1 MTKQKNRM
9 YGVFFILFIGF
20 MLIIMLVPIS
30 KAVEID
36 PQVTAAIESVGYAE
50 VIVFVDARVS
60 KETQLLLNQEEYLS
74 GEDTKVLKKALKEKK
89 KAIQK
94 QQQNVLRQ
102 MNVLEETE
110 TEMSATALESEDIDL
125 VLEEKYSYIS
135 AFSGTVTRE
144 GYEKLLRDEHVTG
157 IYKNEEVKLLLDTAT
172 EFVRAP
178 FSQTI
183 SINGSTINGS
193 GIGICVVDTGVD
205 TTHPSLQGTI
215 VDQYCYCSQGTGC
228 CPNGKTEDIS
238 AKDDNGHGTAVI
250 GTIAS
255 QNKEYPGV
263 APGAKIMVVKAFSST
278 GSATTGDV
286 LSGIAKCLEKAST
299 NNIKVFSFSF
309 GGTTYPSTCDADPLA
324 SVANELVNLGFFVS
338 AASGNNGDSAK
349 ISTPACA
356 ANVTAVGA
364 VYDNGST
371 VPDTVPSFSNSN
383 EVLDIL
389 APGVGICTTAINGK
403 SSSSC
408 ASKKSDVSEE
418 IAETNFGQYSGTS
431 FSAPMVAGA
440 AALVA
445 QYKQEEANIVVSPL
459 TINDVLTQYGTIVLD
474 SRNGKYFPRI
484 NIENTLRHIDA
495 AAPVI
500 VFTGETP
507 ANGASVE
514 KGAQVNISV
523 TVSDAVNNV
532 TECILNYNGTNTTME
547 MIDSA
552 RTVQCTSQFTVSAI
566 NVYTLYAQD
575 ANGNTAV
582 STQSFIVSSKPPVIE
597 SYSPETTALSLI
609 IPETQLFTVTATDS
623 DNDTLTYTWS
633 VDNTVQGTNTEYLFN
648 TENQG
653 VGTHTVTVQV
663 HDDLSTTE
671 QVWNVSVT
679 ERHAPQA
686 TNVTI
691 TPKEAYRNASLT
703 CAYEYSDA
711 ESDAENG
718 TTIAWYKNDE
728 LQNLS
733 KSTVPAELLQV
744 YDYWNCSVTPS
755 DGLLQGATA
764 TSLAIQIQNAVPT
777 LTILGTSILYETE
790 KVVLIITAQDPDAD
804 AITIALNESG
814 FIQNETSY
822 TMQTTLDSAGVYT
835 VLITAADEYN
845 TTREQFSYTI
855 TNAEDT
861 DSDELADFT
870 DDDDDNDGVL
880 DGEDKVLGIPILKQ
894 YANFSIEINGSTNVT
909 GNFTDILA
917 VSLRLDET
925 TNITFLHNFTEDNV
939 LLNTVVFENANT
951 SEGNIMIHNLTQGNK
966 TIVIPN
972 RNVSTT
978 AVCVYDVADP
988 AIEAIT
994 SACNGTAQYLVPC
1007 NGTITNGYSCTKSE
1021 DMYTITG
1028 LTHSGVIEMCVDS
1041 DSDGYGM
1048 GCMLGNDC
1056 NDNNGAISP
1065 AAAEIADNG
1074 IDDNCDGTSYTTPVQ
1089 QPVEEEEPVA
1099 ATDGGGGGGP
1109 GPTTS
1114 EQESSAVQETGTGE
1128 VTETVTADTEAENTD
1143 GSLET
1148 SADTGSS
1155 DSVTAEKTS
1164 KTKETEEV
1172 SSVFALTGAVVTD
1185 LRDGNLS
1192 YLFIGSI
1199 IVGVFVLCGLIF
1211 GVSQMLRKKK
1221 TKPSIAVKEHLS
1233 EIYEGIKDLFR

>member
-9 YGVFFILFIGF
+9 HSVFFTFFIAF

-30 KAVEID
+30 KAAEID
-36 PQVTAAIESVGYAE
+36 PQVAAAIESVGYAE
-50 VIVFVDARVS
+50 VIVFVDAQVS
-60 KETQLLLNQEEYLS
+60 KETQILLNQEEYFY
-74 GEDTKVLKKALKEKK
+74 GEDMKVLKKALKEKK

-110 TEMSATALESEDIDL
+110 TDMSATALESEDIDL

-144 GYEKLLRDEHVTG
+144 GYEKLVRDEQVTG

-172 EFVRAP
+172 GFVRAP

-183 SINGSTINGS
+183 TINGSAINGS

-228 CPNGKTEDIS
+228 CPNGKTEDTS

-255 QNKEYPGV
+255 QDKEYPGV
-263 APGAKIMVVKAFSST
+263 ARGAKIMAVKAFSST

-286 LSGIAKCLEKAST
+286 LSGIAKCLEKASI

-309 GGTTYPSTCDADPLA
+309 GGTTYSSTCDADPLA

-383 EVLDIL
+383 GALDIL
-389 APGVGICTTAINGK
+389 APGVGICTTSINGK

-408 ASKKSDVSEE
+408 ASKKSGVSEE
-418 IAETNFGQYSGTS
+418 TVGTNFGQYSGTS

-445 QYKQEEANIVVSPL
+445 QYKQEEANTVVDPL
-459 TINDVLTQYGTIVLD
+459 TINEALTAYGTSVLD
-474 SRNGKYFPRI
+474 SRNGKYFPRL
-484 NIENTLRHIDA
+484 NIEDTLRHIDA

-500 VFTGETP
+500 AFTGETP
-507 ANGASVE
+507 AEGASVE
-514 KGAQVNISV
+514 KGASVNISI

-547 MIDSA
+547 LVTSG
-552 RTVQCTSQFTVSAI
+552 RTVQCTSQFIVSTTNA
-566 NVYTLYAQD
+566 YALYAQD
-575 ANGNTAV
+575 ANGNTA
-582 STQSFIVSSKPPVIE
+582 TATRSFIIASNPPVIE
-597 SYSPETTALSLI
+597 SYSPEITSLSLI
-609 IPETQLFTVTATDS
+609 IPENQTFAVTATDN
-623 DNDTLTYTWS
+623 DNDTLTYIWS
-633 VDNTVQGTNTEYLFN
+633 VDSAAQGTNTEYVFN
-648 TENQG
+648 SKEHG
-653 VGTHTVTVQV
+653 VGTHAVTVQV
-663 HDDLSTTE
+663 HDDVSITE
-671 QVWNVSVT
+671 QIWNVSVT

-686 TNVTI
+686 ANVTI
-691 TPKEAYRNASLT
+691 NPKEAYRNASLT

-711 ESDAENG
+711 DSDAENG
-718 TTIAWYKNDE
+718 TTIGWYKNNE
-728 LQNLS
+728 VQNLS
-733 KSTVPAELLQV
+733 NNTVPVELLRV
-744 YDYWNCSVTPS
+744 NESWNCSVTPS
-755 DGLLQGATA
+755 DGILQGETV
-764 TSLAIQIQNAVPT
+764 TSSVTYIQNAVPT
-777 LTILGTSILYETE
+777 LTILGTSTLYETE
-790 KVVLIITAQDPDAD
+790 EVMLTITAQDSDAD

-814 FIQNETSY
+814 FIQNETKY
-822 TMQTTLDSAGVYT
+822 TMQTTLDSAGVYA

-845 TTREQFSYTI
+845 TTTEQFLYTI

-861 DSDELADFT
+861 DNDEIPDFI
-870 DDDDDNDGVL
+870 DDDDDNDGVI
-880 DGEDKVLGIPILKQ
+880 DREDKVLGVPTLRK
-894 YANFSIEINGSTNVT
+894 YANFSLQINGSANTT
-909 GNFTDILA
+909 GNFTGILP
-917 VSLRLDET
+917 VSLLLDET
-925 TNITFLHNFTEDNV
+925 TNITFFHDFRESNV
-939 LLNTVVFENANT
+939 LLNSVVFENANT
-951 SEGNIMIHNLTQGNK
+951 SEGNIMIHNLTQVNK
-966 TIVIPN
+966 TIVIPD
-972 RNVSTT
+972 RNASTT

-1007 NGTITNGYSCTKSE
+1007 NGTITNGYTCTKSE
-1021 DMYTITG
+1021 NMYTITG

-1041 DSDGYGM
+1041 DSDGYGD
-1048 GCMLGNDC
+1048 GCVLGNDC
-1056 NDNNGAISP
+1056 NDNNAAVSLG
-1065 AAAEIADNG
+1065 AAEIADND
-1074 IDDNCDGTSYTTPVQ
+1074 IDDNCDGISYTTPVQ
-1089 QPVEEEEPVA
+1089 QPVEEEEPAA
-1099 ATDGGGGGGP
+1099 ATGGGGGGGGP

-1114 EQESSAVQETGTGE
+1114 DEGAVTTETAGVTTAATKTQTEDTESTQETSFE
-1128 VTETVTADTEAENTD
+1128 ETASLASTNGKTENT
-1143 GSLET
+1143 
-1148 SADTGSS
+1148 
-1155 DSVTAEKTS
+1155 
-1164 KTKETEEV
+1164 ETEEKN
-1172 SSVFALTGAVVTD
+1172 SVFGLTGAAVTD
-1185 LRDGNLS
+1185 LVNGNIS
-1192 YLFIGSI
+1192 YQFIGSM
-1199 IVGVFVLCGLIF
+1199 IVGIFVFGGFIF
-1211 GVSQMLRKKK
+1211 GASRMLRKKK
-1221 TKPSIAVKEHLS
+1221 TKPRIAVKEHLTD
-1233 EIYEGIKDLFR
+1233 IYEGIKDLFR